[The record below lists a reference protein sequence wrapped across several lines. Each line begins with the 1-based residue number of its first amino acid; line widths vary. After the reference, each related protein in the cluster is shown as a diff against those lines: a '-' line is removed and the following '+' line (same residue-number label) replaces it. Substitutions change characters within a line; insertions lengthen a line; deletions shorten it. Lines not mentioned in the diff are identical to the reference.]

1 MDLNDIIQQAN
12 ISKEAIQQIK
22 NQNRIFETI
31 LHEAV
36 KGAPNEDKSKIEEVR
51 MISKKVIDLAKQ
63 GKSEEAQQMIK
74 DFQNGGKNNK

>member
-1 MDLNDIIQQAN
+1 MDLNDVIQQAN

-51 MISKKVIDLAKQ
+51 MMSKKVIDLAKQ

-74 DFQNGGKNNK
+74 DFQNGGKNN